1 VSETAGGPWALKIS
15 LRRPRCET
23 IVNDLFE
30 SSSSRRAF
38 RHGGTIF
45 FAPALDTGEGQ
56 GRLAPANTI
65 RKGVK
70 QMKKAEKEASVQSF
84 REELDGAQIAIV
96 TQYQGITVEQVTRLR
111 TRLREKG
118 VTFRVYKNTLA
129 KRALDERGLGAVAK
143 FMEGPT
149 AWAFCK
155 DPVAPAKVLKEF
167 SKEVGKVAMRGG
179 ILDGKAVTGA
189 QLKALAEL
197 PSREVLLS
205 QLVGTFAAPIRK
217 FLGTLEAVPRN
228 FVNVLDQVKKQ
239 KEEQGGA
246 A

>member
-1 VSETAGGPWALKIS
+1 MLFDTAG
-15 LRRPRCET
+15 R
-23 IVNDLFE
+23 F
-30 SSSSRRAF
+30 
-38 RHGGTIF
+38 F

-56 GRLAPANTI
+56 GHWALANSI

-70 QMKKAEKEASVQSF
+70 QMKKTEKEASVQSF

-143 FMEGPT
+143 FMQGPT
-149 AWAFCK
+149 AWAFSK
-155 DPVAPAKVLKEF
+155 DPAGSAKVLKEF
-167 SKEVGKVAMRGG
+167 SKEVDKVAMRGG
-179 ILDGKAVTGA
+179 ILDGTAITSD

-197 PSREVLLS
+197 PPREVLLA